1 MLLKPFEA
9 YDIDIVSEHAV
20 TIVIFLSHLQRIAR
34 TSFDLQPCDVV
45 SVMVI
50 TVNAGRP
57 MELLQSSIGS
67 QVLVELK
74 GKKKIKGKLRGYDQH
89 LNLILEDAE
98 EISINPESGEQV
110 IEVVKTVIVRG
121 DNVVIVSPPPK

>member
-1 MLLKPFEA
+1 
-9 YDIDIVSEHAV
+9 
-20 TIVIFLSHLQRIAR
+20 
-34 TSFDLQPCDVV
+34 
-45 SVMVI
+45 MVI
-50 TVNAGRP
+50 AMNAGRP
-57 MELLQSSIGS
+57 MELLQNSIGD

-98 EISINPESGEQV
+98 EISFNPETDEQI